1 MSTLFIV
8 IFVVL
13 GVLLTFYALRPGT
26 RKLEQP
32 LPEQLQRQELEEER
46 DALYKHIIELE
57 HEREQGLIDQ
67 HDYERLRLR
76 DETRAAMI
84 LERLEDL
91 PPALIKTTSARGRPV
106 WPLAI
111 GILGVIALGGVLAN
125 AFVVP
130 PLQLLALRPGE
141 AEYYRQS
148 REIVRLEDQLEAEA
162 RLDPQNG
169 PKTETLLAYGELAWQ
184 LKDYERAARAY
195 GPILRRD
202 PRNVIAV
209 RRYGIVLFFGG
220 QNKEAKEL
228 LNASIRLEP
237 HPEAY
242 MNLGNLL
249 FGEKDAKGAIA
260 AWEKYLELA
269 PPSEAGRIPELIA
282 SARKQLGATDPG
294 EKLFTQNCSGCHGA
308 NAQGLVGPNLKTSS
322 LARDRARVQEQI
334 LQGSQ
339 NAQMPS
345 FTQFSPK
352 ELQELVSYVTR
363 LK

>member
-13 GVLLTFYALRPGT
+13 GVLLTFYALRPGI
-26 RKLEQP
+26 RKLEQQS
-32 LPEQLQRQELEEER
+32 PEQLQRQELEEER
-46 DALYKHIIELE
+46 DALYKHIRELE
-57 HEREQGLIDQ
+57 VEREQGLIDQ

-91 PPALIKTTSARGRPV
+91 PPAPIKTDSARGRPV
-106 WPLAI
+106 WPAAI
-111 GILGVIALGGVLAN
+111 GILGVIAFAST
-125 AFVVP
+125 P
-130 PLQLLALRPGE
+130 PLQSLALRPGE

-148 REIVRLEDQLEAEA
+148 REIVRLEAQLDAEA
-162 RLDPQNG
+162 RFDPQNG

-202 PRNVIAV
+202 PKNVTAV

-322 LARDRARVQEQI
+322 FARDRAKVQEQI
-334 LQGSQ
+334 LKGSK

-345 FTQFSPK
+345 FTKFSPK
-352 ELQELVSYVTR
+352 ELQELVSYVTG

>member
-13 GVLLTFYALRPGT
+13 GVLLTYYALRPGT
-26 RKLEQP
+26 RKLEQQS
-32 LPEQLQRQELEEER
+32 PEQLQRQELEEER

-91 PPALIKTTSARGRPV
+91 PPAPIGADSSGGRPV
-106 WPLAI
+106 WPLAV
-111 GILGVIALGGVLAN
+111 GLLGVIALGGVLAN
-125 AFVVP
+125 AFAVP
-130 PLQLLALRPGE
+130 PLQSLALRPAE
-141 AEYYRQS
+141 AEVYRKG
-148 REIVRLEDQLEAEA
+148 REIMRLEARLEAENRA
-162 RLDPQNG
+162 DPQNG
-169 PKTETLLAYGELAWQ
+169 PTTETLLEYGQLAWELQ
-184 LKDYERAARAY
+184 DYDRAARAY
-195 GPILRRD
+195 SPILRRD
-202 PRNVIAV
+202 PKNTTAV
-209 RRYGIVLFFGG
+209 RRFGVLLFFSG

-249 FGEKDAKGAIA
+249 FGENDARGAIA

-282 SARKQLGATDPG
+282 SARKQLRATDPG
-294 EKLFTQNCSGCHGA
+294 EKLFTQHCSGCHGA
-308 NAQGLVGPNLKTSS
+308 NAQGLVGPNLRTSS
-322 LARDRARVQEQI
+322 LARDRAKVQEQI
-334 LQGSQ
+334 LMGSK

-345 FTQFSPK
+345 FTKFSPK
-352 ELQELVSYVTR
+352 ELQQLVSYVTG